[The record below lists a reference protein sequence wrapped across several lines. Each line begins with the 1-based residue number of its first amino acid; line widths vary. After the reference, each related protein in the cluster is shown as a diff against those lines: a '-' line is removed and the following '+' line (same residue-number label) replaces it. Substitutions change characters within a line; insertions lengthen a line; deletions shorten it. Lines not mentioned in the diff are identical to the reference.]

1 MIRANFNTYGSYVTD
16 SLYQWDQNQDLV
28 ITGLNLSVAPE
39 IHFTNANMERAIVRQ
54 SEIVGGVVTVRIPNS
69 LLQEALT
76 IKAYVGLYDDEVFRT
91 IEVVEMPVIAK
102 ARPFDYMIS
111 DSDDEVYSFRAL
123 EYKIKT
129 ALMPSLYMKDL
140 ETLNSTGDPQKIYV
154 LPDGEIY
161 AYESGAWQA
170 TGLTIAPKKGVDYFT
185 ESDKQELIDKILNE
199 MSASRVTRARISSVK
214 LLANEWIGEGNLYYQ
229 VVNIPTVTETSQI
242 DLTPNAEQ
250 LAIFHDKD
258 LAFVVENEDGIV
270 TVYAIGQ
277 KPENDY
283 IIQVSITE
291 VAI

>member
-1 MIRANFNTYGSYVTD
+1 MLHVHFNTYSNYVTD
-16 SLYQWDQNQDLV
+16 SLYQWDINQDL
-28 ITGLNLSVAPE
+28 IINGLDLSVAPE
-39 IHFTNANMERAIVRQ
+39 IHFANANMDRAIVRQ
-54 SEIVGGVVTVRIPNS
+54 STLDNGVVTVRIPNS

-76 IKAYVGLYDDEVFRT
+76 IKAYVGLYDGEVFRT
-91 IEVVEMPVIAK
+91 IETIEIPVIAK
-102 ARPFDYMIS
+102 ARPFDYTIS
-111 DSDDEVYSFRAL
+111 DGDEVYSFKAL

-140 ETLNSTGDPQKIYV
+140 ATLNSTGDPKKIYV

-161 AYESGAWQA
+161 VYESGSWRG

-185 ESDKQELIDKILNE
+185 ETDKQELIDTLLNE
-199 MSASRVTRARISSVK
+199 LSIARAARIASVK
-214 LLANEWIGEGNLYYQ
+214 LFADNWYGEGNLFSQ
-229 VVNIPTVTETSQI
+229 IVSIPTVTENSRI
-242 DLTPNAEQ
+242 DLTPSAEQ

-258 LAFVVENEDGIV
+258 LAFVVENEGGTV

-291 VAI
+291 VAV